1 MYFED
6 ITLNQNR
13 IIKLQDPIDDNDAV
27 NKGYVD
33 GKVVNVDLNGY
44 LRRDGSLNMTGNLKM
59 DKKIH
64 RRYRNT

>member
-6 ITLNQNR
+6 INLNQNR

-59 DKKIH
+59 DKK
-64 RRYRNT
+64 